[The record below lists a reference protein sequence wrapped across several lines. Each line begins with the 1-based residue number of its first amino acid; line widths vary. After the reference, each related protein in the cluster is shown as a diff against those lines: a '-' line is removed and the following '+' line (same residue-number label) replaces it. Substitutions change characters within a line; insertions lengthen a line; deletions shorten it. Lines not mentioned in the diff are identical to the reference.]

1 MTAYPSSLP
10 LPLIEGYQVAVT
22 TGVSAV
28 RFENGNTRQRRSAR
42 QERHVFTLALV
53 LSIDELWDWQSW
65 ANEFGYDWHY
75 LDLTTS
81 FAGFT
86 TGRTLPHYI
95 RYIGDIAIE
104 AVSGE
109 HVRVTVQAEMDL
121 NTLPLGIVD
130 QTGNVY
136 VGGTPASPSNSNT
149 VIAGTP
155 ASPSADQIIAGT
167 PGLTA

>member
-10 LPLIEGYQVAVT
+10 LPQIEGYQVAVT
-22 TGVSAV
+22 IGTSGVQ
-28 RFENGNTRQRRSAR
+28 FENGNSRRRRSAR
-42 QERHVFTLALV
+42 QERHVFSMALV
-53 LSIDELWDWQSW
+53 LSVSDLWDWQSW

-75 LDLTTS
+75 LNLTTS

-95 RYIGDIAIE
+95 RYIGDISIE
-104 AVSGE
+104 PVSAS
-109 HVRVTVQAEMDL
+109 HVRVSFQAEMDL
-121 NTLPLGIVD
+121 NTLPLGIIE

-136 VGGTPASPSNSNT
+136 V
-149 VIAGTP
+149 AGTP
-155 ASPSADQIIAGT
+155 ASPSSSNTIRAGTPASPSTDQIIAGT

>member
-1 MTAYPSSLP
+1 LTAYPSTLP
-10 LPLIEGYQVAVT
+10 LPQIDGYQMAVN
-22 TGVSAV
+22 TGVSSV

-42 QERHVFTLALV
+42 QERHVFALSLV
-53 LSIDELWDWQSW
+53 LSVTELWTWQKW
-65 ANEFGYDWHY
+65 ANEYGYDWHY

-95 RYIGDIAIE
+95 RYIGDIAIQP
-104 AVSGE
+104 VSAS
-109 HVRVTVQAEMDL
+109 HVRVSIEAEMDL
-121 NTLPLGIVD
+121 NTLPLGIIE
-130 QTGNVY
+130 QTGDVY
-136 VGGTPASPSNSNT
+136 VGGTPASPSNANT

-155 ASPSADQIIAGT
+155 ASPSTDVIVAGT